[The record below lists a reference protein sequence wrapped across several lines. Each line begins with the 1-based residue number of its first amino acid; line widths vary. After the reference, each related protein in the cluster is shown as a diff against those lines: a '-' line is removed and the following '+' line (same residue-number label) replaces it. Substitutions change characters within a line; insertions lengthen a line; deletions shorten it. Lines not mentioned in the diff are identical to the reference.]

1 MSKFYDLSQPASRT
15 ALIDDRGMTLSYGE
29 LAQRVQSLAEML
41 PSRTLV
47 FIFCRNQVE
56 TVVGYL
62 ACLQKDA
69 VALLLDDNLDATLIE
84 HLIQTYK
91 PSWLWRPIDDCYQ
104 LLNTGLPRWPL
115 HDSLALLMT
124 TSGSTGSPKLV
135 RLSKQ
140 NLESNAA
147 SIAQYLGLTAEER
160 GLVSLPIN
168 YVYGLSIINS
178 HLSVGATLLLTG
190 KSVMQRELWNFVREE
205 RASSFAGVP
214 YTYEILK
221 KLRFMRMDLP
231 DLRTLTQAG
240 GKLSAALQQE
250 FTEYAEQSGKQFI
263 VMYGAAEATSR
274 MAWLAPQDA
283 STRYGS
289 IGKPIP
295 GGEFMLLD
303 SDDKPIT
310 TPGVA
315 GELVYRGAN
324 VALGYAEKG
333 EDLTLGDQF
342 AGTLHTGD
350 IATCDADGFYS
361 IIGRKK
367 RFLKIFGNRVG
378 MDEMESLLKNAFPGI
393 TCACDGR
400 DDLLCIFLTD
410 ASLADTVKHYAAN
423 LSKLHASAF
432 RIIVLDA
439 IPVNAAGKTLYHR
452 LKNYVPSV

>member
-1 MSKFYDLSQPASRT
+1 MAAFYSLTHPASQL
-15 ALIDDRGMTLSYGE
+15 ALRDDRGNTLSYGE
-29 LAQRVQSLAEML
+29 LSQRVQTLAQTL

-47 FIFCRNQVE
+47 FVFCTNQVE
-56 TVVGYL
+56 AVIGYL
-62 ACLQKDA
+62 ACLQKNA
-69 VALLLDDNLDATLIE
+69 VALLLDDNLDPTLTAQLIE
-84 HLIQTYK
+84 TYH
-91 PSWLWRPIDDCYQ
+91 PAYLWRPVDGIYQ
-104 LLNTGLPRWPL
+104 LRVTGLSPWPM

-140 NLESNAA
+140 NLESNAT
-147 SIAQYLGLTAEER
+147 SIAQYLALNADER
-160 GLVSLPIN
+160 GLVSLPVN

-178 HLSVGATLLLTG
+178 HLSVGGTLLLTG
-190 KSVMQRELWNFVREE
+190 YSVMQREFWNFVREE

-214 YTYEILK
+214 YTYEMLK

-240 GKLSAALQQE
+240 GKLSSALQQE
-250 FTEYAEQSGKQFI
+250 FTEYCVQSGKQFI

-274 MAWLAPQDA
+274 MAWLAPEYA
-283 STRYGS
+283 STRYGM

-303 SDDKPIT
+303 NNGQLVS
-310 TPGVA
+310 TPDVA
-315 GELVYRGAN
+315 GELVYRGNN

-333 EDLTLGDQF
+333 EDLALGDEF
-342 AGTLHTGD
+342 AGLLHTGD
-350 IATCDADGFYS
+350 IATCDEEGFYR

-378 MDEMESLLKNAFPGI
+378 LDEMESLLKNAFPGI
-393 TCACDGR
+393 ICACDGR

-410 ASLADTVKHYAAN
+410 ATLSDTVKQHAAGV
-423 LSKLHASAF
+423 SKLHASAF
-432 RIIVLDA
+432 RVIVLDD
-439 IPVNAAGKTLYHR
+439 IPVNASGKTLYHR
-452 LKNYVPSV
+452 LKDYVPSV